1 MQISGVTIQGGM
13 NILPRT
19 GAPSPTPGPS
29 DPNFSDVVFMFD
41 GDGTNGGANNTFTD
55 SSTNGFT
62 VTETGDVVQGS
73 FSPYG
78 NNWSVYFNSNEYLTI
93 ADNANLDVSGAM
105 TAECWVYITDMPDE
119 NIGAVGQGYLINRW
133 TASGDQRSW
142 AFLYGNNGNIAFYS
156 SSDGNANYT
165 ISTATGVLS
174 THKWIHVAASWDGTN
189 QRLFIDGDLKVT
201 TANASGPYSTPN
213 SGFTVNAINT
223 SLTGT
228 NNSQYIADARY
239 FADAAIY
246 TSSFTPPTSP
256 LTATSGSDTATVLL
270 NSSNGFKDESPNNHT
285 VTVNGTPQ
293 VTPFSPFK
301 NDDAR
306 DITTDGGS
314 AYFEGGAT
322 NVLSVPS
329 DTNLD
334 LSTGDFTVEMWVYL
348 NSKINDSKLY
358 IDITSASNY
367 WQFKYASAYGW
378 SLQYA
383 GGTWIVNNG
392 SASNVK
398 TGEWQHVALTR
409 SGSNFTIWQNGESYA
424 TGTSSANIGAYNA
437 KNIGGWTGTSAGSID
452 GYISDFRLTKGTALY
467 TSSFTPPTSPISA
480 GANTELFLKFQD
492 AGIYDLSGINNL
504 DTVGNAQIDTSVKK
518 YGTGS
523 IEFDGSGDYLKTS
536 GNEALKLGS
545 GDWTLEFWVYFNAV
559 NDGQVRFL
567 FDWRT
572 STDTSN
578 SFLAQESSNAWTY
591 WNGAG
596 SGITSGLTSSTFNT
610 STWHHVAISRDG
622 STTRFFVDG
631 TNVGSPSDSSNYN
644 SGTLVI
650 GSRYNGQAYLDG
662 YIDDLRITK
671 GVARYTS
678 NFTAPAAALP
688 KF

>member
-13 NILPRT
+13 YILPRT

-62 VTETGDVVQGS
+62 VTESGSVVQGS

-78 NNWSVYFNSNEYLTI
+78 DNWSNYFDGTSDLLEVADPSSLFELTGDFTVEFWFMRLGGNSTYTPILGIQPTNGQAGLRI
-93 ADNANLDVSGAM
+93 AYQSPGTTFRLISGNGTYYVNIGTSTAPPLEKWAHFAM
-105 TAECWVYITDMPDE
+105 T
-119 NIGAVGQGYLINRW
+119 R
-133 TASGDQRSW
+133 SG
-142 AFLYGNNGNIAFYS
+142 S
-156 SSDGNANYT
+156 SVKA
-165 ISTATGVLS
+165 
-174 THKWIHVAASWDGTN
+174 
-189 QRLFIDGDLKVT
+189 FIDGTEVGSETNSGWAGTSLSLFIGGGR
-201 TANASGPYSTPN
+201 NASSGVLDEIPGYYSN
-213 SGFTVNAINT
+213 VRVVE
-223 SLTGT
+223 GT
-228 NNSQYIADARY
+228 AV
-239 FADAAIY
+239 Y
-246 TSSFTPPTSP
+246 TSAFTPPTAP
-256 LTATSGSDTATVLL
+256 LSDITNTAFLGCTSNQFKDI
-270 NSSNGFKDESPNNHT
+270 SSNNTDVSVHG
-285 VTVNGTPQ
+285 GTPK
-293 VTPFSPFK
+293 VTRFSPFESNK
-301 NDDAR
+301 PY

-314 AYFEGGAT
+314 GYFGGGRDY
-322 NVLSVPS
+322 LSLPS
-329 DTNLD
+329 STDFAFG
-334 LSTGDFTVEMWVYL
+334 TGDFTIEHWVFAGTQSDAYPRTVAIGPTYSTGSIGTTFDDDDEPGKICFYARSLL
-348 NSKINDSKLY
+348 NGRILVSTSDVNDN
-358 IDITSASNY
+358 A
-367 WQFKYASAYGW
+367 WH
-378 SLQYA
+378 
-383 GGTWIVNNG
+383 
-392 SASNVK
+392 
-398 TGEWQHVALTR
+398 HVAITR
-409 SGSNFTIWQNGESYA
+409 SLGVFRLFVDGVLEDTNSSYTGSSVGTTAQSCVIGSVFSEISGE
-424 TGTSSANIGAYNA
+424 
-437 KNIGGWTGTSAGSID
+437 D
-452 GYISDFRLTKGTALY
+452 FQGYISDLRMIKGTALY
-467 TSSFTPPTSPISA
+467 TSSFTPPTAPPTA
-480 GANTELFLKFQD
+480 VTNTKLLLNFQD